1 MWTLIT
7 VNKEMSCE
15 VFMVGGEGDG
25 EEKKKNT
32 RQSMR
37 LHLVPSL
44 KSKYRSQK
52 SNTIGYQIMLMILMK
67 AAGILFK
74 NVLL

>member
-1 MWTLIT
+1 ME
-7 VNKEMSCE
+7 KK
-15 VFMVGGEGDG
+15 
-25 EEKKKNT
+25 KKKNT

-52 SNTIGYQIMLMILMK
+52 SNTVSYQIMLMILMK
-67 AAGILFK
+67 ASGILFK